1 MLLLSKYLKTCVRQ
15 QPCGHNRYTSGTKHF
30 LILHSSARIQRRRTC
45 ILNMWIMG
53 IDQDILQTRFRN
65 EHQKATLNILFTYN
79 WITERTKEVFAS
91 EDITP
96 QQFNILRIL
105 RGSHPQPLSTLQ
117 IRERMI
123 DKMSDTSRIVDRL
136 ITKGLVKK
144 GLCKK
149 DRRLVD
155 ITISEKGRKLLE
167 KFDEREHELDG
178 ILGNLS
184 KKEAVI
190 LSDLLDKIRNC
201 EQQ

>member
-1 MLLLSKYLKTCVRQ
+1 
-15 QPCGHNRYTSGTKHF
+15 
-30 LILHSSARIQRRRTC
+30 
-45 ILNMWIMG
+45 MG
-53 IDQDILQTRFRN
+53 IDQDINQAKFRN
-65 EHQKATLNILFTYN
+65 EYQKAAINLIYTYGWLNEKTKVLFA
-79 WITERTKEVFAS
+79 E

-117 IRERMI
+117 IRERML

-136 ITKGLVKK
+136 IAKGLVKK

-155 ITISEKGRKLLE
+155 IIISDKGKKLLE
-167 KFDEREHELDG
+167 KFDARQDELDG

-184 KKEAVI
+184 KKEAVV
-190 LSDLLDKIRNC
+190 LSDLLDKIRSGS
-201 EQQ
+201 